1 MDLFQRKICRDKN
14 LASPRRPQHSA
25 IIANA
30 RSHYTGAPRAPANG
44 GDEGPLA
51 RNQRLVRLSAHRTSI
66 LRKKLGKQSIP
77 MSDPNSPRALYTD
90 WKNVYVRE
98 AAEAETGEA
107 P

>member
-1 MDLFQRKICRDKN
+1 
-14 LASPRRPQHSA
+14 
-25 IIANA
+25 
-30 RSHYTGAPRAPANG
+30 
-44 GDEGPLA
+44 
-51 RNQRLVRLSAHRTSI
+51 
-66 LRKKLGKQSIP
+66 